1 MTAKSCAS
9 HNLNIP
15 NENANSLPAMF
26 ELDEDGNEKENY
38 GTLASSRGLMS
49 KRRQTQNTARNSV
62 TPVSNQ
68 NTGI

>member
-38 GTLASSRGLMS
+38 GTLASSRGLMT
-49 KRRQTQNTARNSV
+49 KRR
-62 TPVSNQ
+62 
-68 NTGI
+68 